1 MALGV
6 GAGVAAGVC
15 GVVQLAGVLAELGA
29 WLAGTVAE
37 LAVWCAAGVDLADQ
51 RPGDASG
58 S

>member
-1 MALGV
+1 V

-37 LAVWCAAGVDLADQ
+37 LAVWCAAGVELADQ
-51 RPGDASG
+51 RPGDASE